1 MGSGAS
7 RVGPPVALVAAVGVE
22 DEFADDFGVAEHGD
36 VEVLADDGDAG
47 GLPASAELDGVHAG
61 ADLAAGADGCPG
73 YDRLCF
79 HHDSARGYFGAGRLN
94 PHRGCAV
101 VGLVWP
107 VV

>member
-47 GLPASAELDGVHAG
+47 GLPASAELDGGPAG
-61 ADLAAGADGCPG
+61 ADLAAGADLDLGD
-73 YDRLCF
+73 DRVGV
-79 HHDSARGYFGAGRLN
+79 DDDAARGDFGAGEVDA
-94 PHRGCAV
+94 HRGGAV

-107 VV
+107 V